1 MSCHW
6 PWGTVLQRP
15 SMDSVRG
22 PAAGRGEAG
31 ATCGTVRRADWCG
44 WGWSV
49 NVARAR
55 SGRGLR
61 GLLGGC

>member
-1 MSCHW
+1 MSCHC

-22 PAAGRGEAG
+22 PAAGRGQAG

-55 SGRGLR
+55 SGR
-61 GLLGGC
+61 